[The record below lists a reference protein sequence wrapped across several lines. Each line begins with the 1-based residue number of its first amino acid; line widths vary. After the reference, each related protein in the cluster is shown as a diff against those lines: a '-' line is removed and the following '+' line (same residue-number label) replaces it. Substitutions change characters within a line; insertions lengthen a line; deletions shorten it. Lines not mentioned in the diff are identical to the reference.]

1 MNRSEFEELLT
12 GYIPEKLVAMITDS
26 AEYQGFF
33 ESEKLTLSE
42 ATDSDLLAELSR
54 RMYRAKAIPSN
65 EISEFVVGEINRGH
79 RRKRGIR

>member
-12 GYIPEKLVAMITDS
+12 GYIPEKLAAMLADN
-26 AEYQGFF
+26 AEQNGNF
-33 ESEKLTLSE
+33 ESENTLSE

-54 RMYRAKAIPSN
+54 RMYRAKVIPSN
-65 EISEFVVGEINRGH
+65 DISEFVVGEINRGH

>member
-1 MNRSEFEELLT
+1 MNRAEFEELLT

-33 ESEKLTLSE
+33 ESEELTLSK
-42 ATDSDLLAELSR
+42 ATDNDLLAELSR
-54 RMYRAKAIPSN
+54 RMYRAKVIPDKK
-65 EISEFVVGEINRGH
+65 SEFVVGEIRGH

>member
-12 GYIPEKLVAMITDS
+12 GYVPEKLVAMITDS

-54 RMYRAKAIPSN
+54 RMYRTQMPS
-65 EISEFVVGEINRGH
+65 SEFIVGAINRGH
-79 RRKRGIR
+79 HRKRGIR

>member
-12 GYIPEKLVAMITDS
+12 GYVPEKLVAMITDS

-54 RMYRAKAIPSN
+54 RMYRTQMST
-65 EISEFVVGEINRGH
+65 SELIVGEINRGH
-79 RRKRGIR
+79 HRKRGIR

>member
-12 GYIPEKLVAMITDS
+12 GYIPEKLVAMLADN
-26 AEYQGFF
+26 AEQNGNF
-33 ESEKLTLSE
+33 ESENTLSE

-54 RMYRAKAIPSN
+54 RMYRAKAIPSA

>member
-33 ESEKLTLSE
+33 ESEELTLSK
-42 ATDSDLLAELSR
+42 ATDNDLLAELSR
-54 RMYRAKAIPSN
+54 RMYRAKVIPSA